1 MPAYRAVVFD
11 FFGTLTR
18 SVQRGPQHAEIARAL
33 GADPDAVRGVLDR
46 TFRAR
51 ARGRYG
57 SAEATLRWVIEQ
69 AGGRPRPAQVR
80 AGVPARVDALKADT
94 SLRADA
100 VTTLDA
106 IKRRGLATAVVS
118 DCTHELP
125 AFLPGLP
132 VAPLLDAKVY
142 SVNLGICKP
151 DPQIYLAA
159 CAELEVAPAE
169 CIYVGDGGSNELTGA
184 AAVGMTPVRLA
195 APDLA
200 NHLVFDADTNFAGRT
215 VRSLTEVVTLL
226 DALIAQ
232 SDPSALHFRH
242 PAAREAEMA
251 GALGA
256 TIRGWDRPSA
266 RGRLRAWDRGSRL
279 RRARMT
285 R

>member
-18 SVQRGPQHAEIARAL
+18 SVQRGPKHAEIARAL
-33 GADPDAVRGVLDR
+33 GADPDAVCGVLDR

-94 SLRADA
+94 SLRIDA
-100 VTTLDA
+100 VSTLAA
-106 IKRRGLATAVVS
+106 IKRRGLVTAVVS

-159 CAELEVAPAE
+159 CAALGVGPAE

-215 VRSLTEVVTLL
+215 VRSLTEVVTLV
-226 DALIAQ
+226 DALVAQ
-232 SDPSALHFRH
+232 SH
-242 PAAREAEMA
+242 PTAAAA
-251 GALGA
+251 
-256 TIRGWDRPSA
+256 
-266 RGRLRAWDRGSRL
+266 
-279 RRARMT
+279 
-285 R
+285 

>member
-18 SVQRGPQHAEIARAL
+18 AVQRGPQHAEIARAL

-69 AGGRPRPAQVR
+69 AGGRPRSSQVR

-94 SLRADA
+94 RLRADA
-100 VTTLDA
+100 VSALTA
-106 IKRRGLATAVVS
+106 IKRRGLGTAVIS

-125 AFLPGLP
+125 AFLPSLP
-132 VAPLLDAKVY
+132 VAPLLDAKIY
-142 SVNLGICKP
+142 SVRRGVCKP

-159 CAELEVAPAE
+159 CEELEVTPAE
-169 CIYVGDGGSNELTGA
+169 CLYVGDGGSHELTGA

-200 NHLVFDADTNFAGRT
+200 NHLVFDSDSNFAGPS
-215 VRSLTEVVTLL
+215 VRSLTEVIGLL
-226 DALIAQ
+226 DRTL
-232 SDPSALHFRH
+232 
-242 PAAREAEMA
+242 
-251 GALGA
+251 
-256 TIRGWDRPSA
+256 
-266 RGRLRAWDRGSRL
+266 
-279 RRARMT
+279 MT
-285 R
+285 RREEEAPA

>member
-33 GADPDAVRGVLDR
+33 GADPEAVRGVLDR

-69 AGGRPRPAQVR
+69 AGGRPLTDQVR
-80 AGVPARVDALKADT
+80 AGVPARIDALKADT
-94 SLRADA
+94 RLREDA
-100 VTTLDA
+100 VSALTA
-106 IKRRGLATAVVS
+106 IKRRGLSTAVIS

-125 AFLPGLP
+125 AFLPSLP
-132 VAPLLDAKVY
+132 VAPLLDATIF
-142 SVNLGICKP
+142 SVRLGVCKP

-159 CAELEVAPAE
+159 CDEIGVPPGE
-169 CIYVGDGGSNELTGA
+169 CLYVGDGGSHELTGA

-200 NHLVFDADTNFAGRT
+200 NHLTFDADTNFAGRT
-215 VRSLTEVVTLL
+215 VRSLTEIVGLV
-226 DALIAQ
+226 DHARAGEPAL
-232 SDPSALHFRH
+232 R
-242 PAAREAEMA
+242 
-251 GALGA
+251 
-256 TIRGWDRPSA
+256 
-266 RGRLRAWDRGSRL
+266 
-279 RRARMT
+279 
-285 R
+285 

>member
-33 GADPDAVRGVLDR
+33 GADPEAVRGVLDR

-69 AGGRPRPAQVR
+69 AGGHPRTAAVR
-80 AGVPARVDALKADT
+80 AGVPARVNALKADT
-94 SLRADA
+94 TLRDDA
-100 VTTLDA
+100 VSALSA
-106 IKRRGLATAVVS
+106 LKRRGLGTAVVS

-132 VAPLLDAKVY
+132 VAPLLDAKIY
-142 SVNLGICKP
+142 SVQVGFCKP

-159 CAELEVAPAE
+159 CDELGVRPDE
-169 CIYVGDGGSNELTGA
+169 CLYVGDGGSHELTGA
-184 AAVGMTPVRLA
+184 AAVGMDPVRLT

-215 VRSLTEVVTLL
+215 VRSLTEVVGLVDQSLIIGGDSPVAPATL
-226 DALIAQ
+226 
-232 SDPSALHFRH
+232 P
-242 PAAREAEMA
+242 EV
-251 GALGA
+251 
-256 TIRGWDRPSA
+256 
-266 RGRLRAWDRGSRL
+266 
-279 RRARMT
+279 RARMAG
-285 R
+285 